1 MELIAIATL
10 NFTRL
15 SCGFQLSGAA
25 MYFSQ
30 PSGSERADSARAG
43 ETRRDYF
50 KLVLLMVLSLLPTAA
65 LPAWVEAEST
75 IGRAVPNSSYIS
87 AMYAAPHHAMI
98 PAAESVQR
106 PRMIRVRRLKPLQH
120 RSPMMARSAARW
132 AQFERVLQTGRLA
145 FVNPASTQPVVFDG
159 HSSLPPPLGNACPQ
173 RILAPSEILSSKSLT
188 ARAGSLAPETPR
200 SAAPHRAKCA
210 PGTLSQIPAC
220 TPS

>member
-1 MELIAIATL
+1 
-10 NFTRL
+10 
-15 SCGFQLSGAA
+15 

-30 PSGSERADSARAG
+30 PSGSERADSAHAG

-50 KLVLLMVLSLLPTAA
+50 KLVLLMVLSLLPTVAWS
-65 LPAWVEAEST
+65 AWVEAEST
-75 IGRAVPNSSYIS
+75 IGRAVPNASYIR
-87 AMYAAPHHAMI
+87 AMNAAPHRAMI

-132 AQFERVLQTGRLA
+132 ARLGRMLQTSRLSV
-145 FVNPASTQPVVFDG
+145 VNPAPTQPVVFDG

-188 ARAGSLAPETPR
+188 ARAGLSAPETPR

-210 PGTLSQIPAC
+210 SGTLSQIPVC